1 MGFLIGRKWRFPK
14 VLVWL
19 FLVELAG
26 IVTSLA
32 LFGIAAP
39 DLYRTVLWSDGFN
52 NGFNSSP
59 AQILY
64 AYANYRPIPKT
75 PLVWSHFLTSFNVVI
90 AVFSMFVLLVKVVL
104 NVMKIFHPLLSISI
118 HVILCSIWA
127 VSVYGQAGPYKSD
140 SKHPSAVAWYVS
152 KSCSVTFNKAN
163 VHYCEL
169 AKGTFAVSCV
179 MLALYI
185 LHLPL
190 AIYSLVPTAEA
201 KARKARKSSIESHD
215 KQSPDSELTVD
226 QRWELDPPPKTPAT
240 PGTVP
245 ITPRTR
251 AFNTLSGALPLRSMA
266 K

>member
-1 MGFLIGRKWRFPK
+1 MVLLIGRAWRFPK
-14 VLVWL
+14 VLL
-19 FLVELAG
+19 GFFLLEFAG

-39 DLYRTVLWSDGFN
+39 DLYRTVLWGDGFN

-64 AYANYRPIPKT
+64 AYANYRPLPKT

-90 AVFSMFVLLVKVVL
+90 SVFSMFVLLIKVVL
-104 NVMKIFHPLLSISI
+104 NVMGIFYPLLSVFI
-118 HVILCSIWA
+118 HVMLSCIWA
-127 VSVYGQAGPYKSD
+127 VSVYGQAGPDRSD
-140 SKHPSAVAWYVS
+140 PQHPSSVAWYVS
-152 KSCSVTFNKAN
+152 KSCQVTFNKAN
-163 VHYCEL
+163 IHYCEL
-169 AKGTFAVSCV
+169 AKGTFAVSCI
-179 MLALYI
+179 MLAMYI

-190 AIYSLVPTAEA
+190 AIFLTTRA
-201 KARKARKSSIESHD
+201 KAQKARKSSIESHD

-226 QRWELDPPPKTPAT
+226 QRWELGLPPKTPAS
-240 PGTVP
+240 PGAFPV
-245 ITPRTR
+245 TPRTR

>member
-1 MGFLIGRKWRFPK
+1 MCFHIGREWRFPV
-14 VLVWL
+14 VLIGL
-19 FLVELAG
+19 FLLEFAG

-39 DLYRTVLWSDGFN
+39 NLYRTRLWSDGFN

-75 PLVWSHFLTSFNVVI
+75 PLVWSHFLTNFNVVI
-90 AVFSMFVLLVKVVL
+90 SVFSMFVLLVKVVL
-104 NVMKIFHPLLSISI
+104 NVMNIFHPLLSISI
-118 HVILCSIWA
+118 HVILCIIWV
-127 VSVYGQAGPYKSD
+127 VSAYGQAGPDKSD
-140 SKHPSAVAWYVS
+140 PKHPSSVAWYVS

-169 AKGTFAVSCV
+169 AKGTFAVTCI

-185 LHLPL
+185 IHLPL

-201 KARKARKSSIESHD
+201 KARKARKSSIESPD
-215 KQSPDSELTVD
+215 KKSPDSELTVD
-226 QRWELDPPPKTPAT
+226 QRWELEPPPRTPAT
-240 PGTVP
+240 PSAVP

-251 AFNTLSGALPLRSMA
+251 AFNALSGALPLRSMA